1 MRGCECEWPGVCEC
15 RPETLPVLTPA
26 KACKIRLK
34 TEKGRGAPYQESAT
48 ATEPTHS

>member
-1 MRGCECEWPGVCEC
+1 MSACDCEWLGDCSCEV
-15 RPETLPVLTPA
+15 RAVPITTPV

-48 ATEPTHS
+48 AAEPTHN